1 MAGSL
6 RCALCRLYFS
16 RHPSTSFLVSHKLD
30 LPCPV
35 VSIPLLQFR
44 LKPESRRRSQG
55 TRSPR
60 RRLNAQAVRARA
72 WVQVATRG
80 ACAAAAPSPAPTTKL
95 AKLRSIEE
103 SMQAIWAS
111 THAFDSDAP
120 VEASASSGSGGKFF
134 VTFPFPYCNGRT
146 HLYVNC

>member
-1 MAGSL
+1 MS
-6 RCALCRLYFS
+6 S
-16 RHPSTSFLVSHKLD
+16 SEHPSA
-30 LPCPV
+30 P
-35 VSIPLLQFR
+35 IPA
-44 LKPESRRRSQG
+44 E
-55 TRSPR
+55 
-60 RRLNAQAVRARA
+60 ARKQKKVA
-72 WVQVATRG
+72 RDTVATSPSECAGGAGTGMGASGDPRG
-80 ACAAAAPSPAPTTKL
+80 SPAPAAVAPSPAPTTKL